1 MSKSIIIFGKG
12 PSLLRCN
19 REFVDQYDDIA
30 ICGFPPLIN
39 DFAKL
44 VNNPTREI
52 KYHFGNAGDP
62 HLIKKNNKVMA
73 LYNDKVN
80 EIFNISEFYDI
91 GAGTNNYKKYL
102 QNKNIF
108 KGNIKEKYFAEF
120 KSKYDFDK
128 WGPSGGVYAIH
139 HILKLKKYDKIA
151 LVGFDN
157 FEQGKQRYYFDL
169 KYINPSLHYIIGRD
183 ITLDNKTI
191 IKTLHSSEKTTDYF
205 KYIFTEFPNIDFT
218 MYSNINFNEKYNN
231 VTIF

>member
-1 MSKSIIIFGKG
+1 MRLEYLSSRHPLSTGGVYIYIYIYIH
-12 PSLLRCN
+12 R
-19 REFVDQYDDIA
+19 YTT
-30 ICGFPPLIN
+30 PPL
-39 DFAKL
+39 
-44 VNNPTREI
+44 
-52 KYHFGNAGDP
+52 G
-62 HLIKKNNKVMA
+62 
-73 LYNDKVN
+73 
-80 EIFNISEFYDI
+80 IFF
-91 GAGTNNYKKYL
+91 
-102 QNKNIF
+102 
-108 KGNIKEKYFAEF
+108 
-120 KSKYDFDK
+120 

-191 IKTLHSSEKTTDYF
+191 IKTLHSPEKTTDYF
-205 KYIFTEFPNIDFT
+205 KSIFTEFPNIDFT